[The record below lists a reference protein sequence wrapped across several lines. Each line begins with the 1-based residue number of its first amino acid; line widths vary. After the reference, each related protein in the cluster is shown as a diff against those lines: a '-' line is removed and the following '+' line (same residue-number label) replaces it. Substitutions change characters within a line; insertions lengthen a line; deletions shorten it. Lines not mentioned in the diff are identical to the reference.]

1 MFALR
6 LRAVFDWVI
15 RRKPRCTGRGH
26 HYLAEI
32 RRVVMV
38 FICKN
43 YQYSLLIT
51 KAWVPASIRYF
62 QLYFMVA
69 RQGKFLLIVTDTPHY
84 PSDIWNLN
92 FGKYLPSQS
101 PYLSGLLRGQEMLS
115 CGQRNEDILTQTGTC
130 HTDNITASQPT
141 QTQHQPSPPTPSGPA
156 WWSSPGQR
164 TSVTLDSRH
173 WLATISNLNKEIKSK
188 KKLSSAICSSPLALS
203 WQFLFLLQQTF
214 IISEMSESFEQNTY
228 RCSSCITWPS
238 AMSIIVHFAPPTPLS
253 TQQYWLMRDLN
264 ISLNPF
270 LHSI

>member
-84 PSDIWNLN
+84 PSDIWNSN

-101 PYLSGLLRGQEMLS
+101 PYLSGLLRGAAMLS

-130 HTDNITASQPT
+130 HTDNITTHSKPKHT
-141 QTQHQPSPPTPSGPA
+141 TTNHHHHQPRVGPA
-156 WWSSPGQR
+156 G
-164 TSVTLDSRH
+164 VLLDKEHQLH
-173 WLATISNLNKEIKSK
+173 WTVG
-188 KKLSSAICSSPLALS
+188 
-203 WQFLFLLQQTF
+203 TD
-214 IISEMSESFEQNTY
+214 
-228 RCSSCITWPS
+228 WP
-238 AMSIIVHFAPPTPLS
+238 
-253 TQQYWLMRDLN
+253 
-264 ISLNPF
+264 PF
-270 LHSI
+270 QI